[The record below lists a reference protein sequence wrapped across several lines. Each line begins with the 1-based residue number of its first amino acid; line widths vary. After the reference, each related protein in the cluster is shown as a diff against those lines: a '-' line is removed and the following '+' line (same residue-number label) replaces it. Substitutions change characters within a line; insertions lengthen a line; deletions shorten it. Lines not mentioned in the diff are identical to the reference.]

1 MNRIAIVLFA
11 LFFCF
16 AACKKSDLGSTA
28 EKAQAAID
36 DKIISDY
43 VAAHPELNA
52 KRVDTTGVY
61 YVVKNPGSENTVY
74 TASTRVTMSYTSRLL
89 TSGQVFAD
97 SEGFN
102 PTFSLS
108 EVIRGWRIGIPQIKK
123 GGEVRLL
130 VPSRY
135 AYGPYPQPQLGVS
148 FGLKGG
154 LPGAAVLD
162 FDIRLYDV
170 VN

>member
-1 MNRIAIVLFA
+1 MNRIAIVFFA
-11 LFFCF
+11 LIFCF
-16 AACKKSDLGSTA
+16 TACKKSDLGSTA

-36 DKIISDY
+36 DKIVSDY

-52 KRVDTTGVY
+52 KKIDTTGVY
-61 YVVKNPGSENTVY
+61 YVVISPGTDNTVY
-74 TASTRVTMSYTSRLL
+74 TASTRVTIGYTGRLL
-89 TSGQVFAD
+89 TTGQVFAA

-102 PTFSLS
+102 PTFNLS
-108 EVIRGWRIGIPQIKK
+108 EVIRGWRIGIPQVKK
-123 GGEVRLL
+123 GGTVRLL
-130 VPSRY
+130 LPSRY
-135 AYGPYPQPQLGVS
+135 AYGPYPQPQLGSS

-154 LPGAAVLD
+154 LPGSAILD